1 MRRLLAL
8 AICAISFSASSALGQ
23 TLINGA
29 GSSFAYPLY
38 SKWTAEYSAID
49 KSVHFNYQSIGS
61 GGGIAQIIA
70 RTIDFGATDAPM
82 SDQELAKT
90 APILHLPTAL
100 GAVVIT
106 YNLPGSPALKLT
118 PEVIADIFLGKI
130 TSWNDAAIAAVNPS
144 VALPN
149 TPIAVVHRSDGSGTT
164 YVFTDYLAKVSPT
177 WAKDVHVGKA
187 VHWPAGTGAKGNE
200 GVTGQVT
207 QLPGAIGYVE
217 LAYAFQNKIPVAAI
231 RNQSG
236 AFVSPSVASVTA
248 AAAAASKAM
257 PADMR
262 VSITNADGAA
272 SWPIAAFTYVLVY
285 REQTDPARGPT
296 LIKFLRWGNHDGQKF
311 CEPLLYAPLP
321 ASIVKMVDAKLDS
334 VTLNGK
340 KI

>member
-8 AICAISFSASSALGQ
+8 AICAVSFSASSALGQ

-38 SKWTAEYSAID
+38 SKWTSEYSSID

-70 RTIDFGATDAPM
+70 KTIDFGATDAPM

-118 PEVIADIFLGKI
+118 PEVVANIFLGKI

-217 LAYAFQNKIPVAAI
+217 LAYAFQNKLPVAAI

-248 AAAAASKAM
+248 AAAADSKAM

-262 VSITNADGAA
+262 VSITNAEGAA

-285 REQTDPARGPT
+285 REQTDPVRGPT
-296 LIKFLRWGNHDGQKF
+296 LIKFLRWGNHEGQKF

-321 ASIVKMVDAKLDS
+321 ASIVKLVDAKLDS
-334 VTLNGK
+334 VTLNGN